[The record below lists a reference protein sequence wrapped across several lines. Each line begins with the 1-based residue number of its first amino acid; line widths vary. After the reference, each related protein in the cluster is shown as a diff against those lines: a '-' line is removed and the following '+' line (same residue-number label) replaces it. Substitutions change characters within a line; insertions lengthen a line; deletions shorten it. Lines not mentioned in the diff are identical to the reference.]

1 MLSLQLS
8 QIHPPAGSSLPGGCV
23 PPSSTF
29 LRLSRF
35 VLGAAVVVSVA
46 SRAQGSRRHA
56 RLPLHQHRG
65 PASTVAVANV
75 LAAPVEHEQLAGAVS
90 QAGSLTVRRGVA
102 LAGAF
107 NLRRGIGAVVHELRP
122 DAEWGVDF
130 QKLGGQSARQQDGGS
145 SYRSGRLG
153 GGDSSLLRLC
163 QFVHSEAVVFLT
175 SVTSVVDAESVRG
188 SPVFDFGGVRL
199 VWAPAYRLE
208 PLRAPDLGHNE
219 LNDQYNEAGAN
230 AGAKQHEDS
239 AEGLQLHACGV
250 SMNMAHWPV
259 LTWLR
264 ASSVVLKNPQPD
276 IRRNISVYCSSI
288 GHDIKYPDSIMD
300 PLPKS
305 TGLQMDNGQLSFN
318 CDKFNKI
325 KDKNELHDALDP
337 EVSGSPQVNSLQ
349 PEGPGTPEAPVSPQD
364 PGHLKR
370 PCLFRWTRYSLK
382 DPGHLKRS
390 CLFRWTRYSLKDPG
404 HLKRPSPFRWICY
417 SVKDPRH
424 LKRPSPFRW
433 TRYSLKDP
441 GHLKR
446 SCLFRWTRYSLKD
459 PGHLKRSCLFRWTR
473 YSLKDPGHLKR
484 PCLFWWTRYSLKDP
498 GHLKRSCLFRWTR
511 YSLKDPGHL
520 KRLLGQATDESDEE
534 SDGDIPDIQ
543 ADEIPDSSNSVE
555 AQPELN
561 QTEDA
566 VDSLLAAVVGGNFL
580 DVQRWLSHPASEG
593 FEQLGAA
600 LEQAV
605 QMDWVPVVYQLLEL
619 GAAEAT
625 GDAEFQSRL
634 LTEAI
639 RLGHLAAAEALIR
652 GPGRRG
658 GGCCQLGETSLILAV
673 QPGASLQF
681 VKAFADDGEDVNAT
695 DLHGRTALS
704 YAAQH
709 GLCDIV
715 RWLCTC
721 ARASRNIADTMEWTP
736 INYAMW
742 ALEHLPEDR
751 DADRRNLSE
760 VIDILDDSV
769 DK

>member
-1 MLSLQLS
+1 ERPGTPEALV
-8 QIHPPAGSSLPGGCV
+8 SLP
-23 PPSSTF
+23 
-29 LRLSRF
+29 
-35 VLGAAVVVSVA
+35 
-46 SRAQGSRRHA
+46 
-56 RLPLHQHRG
+56 
-65 PASTVAVANV
+65 
-75 LAAPVEHEQLAGAVS
+75 
-90 QAGSLTVRRGVA
+90 
-102 LAGAF
+102 
-107 NLRRGIGAVVHELRP
+107 
-122 DAEWGVDF
+122 
-130 QKLGGQSARQQDGGS
+130 
-145 SYRSGRLG
+145 
-153 GGDSSLLRLC
+153 
-163 QFVHSEAVVFLT
+163 
-175 SVTSVVDAESVRG
+175 
-188 SPVFDFGGVRL
+188 
-199 VWAPAYRLE
+199 
-208 PLRAPDLGHNE
+208 
-219 LNDQYNEAGAN
+219 
-230 AGAKQHEDS
+230 
-239 AEGLQLHACGV
+239 
-250 SMNMAHWPV
+250 
-259 LTWLR
+259 
-264 ASSVVLKNPQPD
+264 
-276 IRRNISVYCSSI
+276 
-288 GHDIKYPDSIMD
+288 MD
-300 PLPKS
+300 
-305 TGLQMDNGQLSFN
+305 
-318 CDKFNKI
+318 
-325 KDKNELHDALDP
+325 
-337 EVSGSPQVNSLQ
+337 SLQ
-349 PEGPGTPEAPVSPQD
+349 PEGPGTPEALVSLPVDSLQPEG
-364 PGHLKR
+364 PGTPEALVSLPVDSLQLERPGTLKAA
-370 PCLFRWTRYSLK
+370 S
-382 DPGHLKRS
+382 RS
-390 CLFRWTRYSLKDPG
+390 SE
-404 HLKRPSPFRWICY
+404 HSE
-417 SVKDPRH
+417 
-424 LKRPSPFRW
+424 
-433 TRYSLKDP
+433 
-441 GHLKR
+441 
-446 SCLFRWTRYSLKD
+446 
-459 PGHLKRSCLFRWTR
+459 
-473 YSLKDPGHLKR
+473 
-484 PCLFWWTRYSLKDP
+484 
-498 GHLKRSCLFRWTR
+498 
-511 YSLKDPGHL
+511 
-520 KRLLGQATDESDEE
+520 ATDESDEE
-534 SDGDIPDIQ
+534 LDGDIPDIQ
-543 ADEIPDSSNSVE
+543 VDEIPDSSNSVE

-566 VDSLLAAVVGGNFL
+566 VDSLLAAVAGGNFL